1 MVRAFAIFRIVLL
14 VLLLAGTPLL
24 VAPFAAPLA
33 AQTSE
38 AFAPNESDYARLG
51 TRGAAQKPVRDK
63 PELRRSVGHAKSTS
77 RRQVMDA
84 IWSASQNTGVDYSY
98 LLAQAQIESGLDPDA
113 KARTSSAA
121 GLYQFIEGTWLRS
134 LERYRPELEK
144 TAGHEGQD
152 QILETLFNASRASR
166 SDRLALRHDPQLASM
181 IAAAYAMENGRQLKE
196 VLGRKATGTE
206 LYLAH
211 FLGGAGADRFLRA
224 WIRSPQMAAAHLFPK
239 AARANPSIFYAQSGR
254 SRTLQGVLGHFEN
267 KMARALELFD
277 PVPSELFSAAH
288 LDEFWAAQA
297 HLDLSAFSSL
307 SLEHAS
313 GSDASSKKL
322 HWATRRAMASVTGG
336 MLKDLKPEQ
345 IDGFAGHS
353 AQVTSTNFATW
364 TEGLIHSNANRPVQ
378 TLLQT
383 ASSKSPNTPRSA
395 RSHPQTCNHIA
406 MCYSAQ
412 MSTSTVTQ
420 VRALIKS
427 GSYTKAGIAR
437 AAGLHANTL
446 RDASEPDWNPTSE
459 TLAKLQKF
467 VDANDDTPVLVGA
480 EEIIDEA
487 RNGRM
492 YILVDDEDRENEGD
506 LIIPAQ
512 MATPAA
518 VNFMATHGRGLIC
531 LALDKARVDQLGLD
545 PMSRNNKESM
555 QTAFTVSIEAKD
567 GVTTGISAADRARTI
582 SVAIDASK
590 GADDIVTPGHVFPL
604 MARDGGTLVRAGHTE
619 AAVDISRIAGLNP
632 SGVICEIMNEDG
644 TMARLDD
651 LIEFARKHS
660 LKIGTIRDL
669 IAYRMR
675 NDHLVERVDE
685 RSFESDYGG
694 QWRMI
699 TYRNTVAD
707 NEAYALQKGHVT
719 PDEPTLARVHPI
731 SVFDDVLGAP
741 GERKRTLQRAMGAI
755 GEKGAGVIVIL
766 TQRVGQGGKW
776 TQDEE
781 HRNIGI
787 GSQILADLGVR
798 EMTLLSNSRPD
809 LVALEGYGITIAGH
823 QPIPE

>member
-1 MVRAFAIFRIVLL
+1 MVRAAAVLRVIL
-14 VLLLAGTPLL
+14 CAWVLGTALP
-24 VAPFAAPLA
+24 AA
-33 AQTSE
+33 AQVTASFTPDRAAYE
-38 AFAPNESDYARLG
+38 RLG
-51 TRGAAQKPVRDK
+51 NSKESRTSLPAAYATKSSGTKSVRPTK
-63 PELRRSVGHAKSTS
+63 
-77 RRQVMDA
+77 RQVMDA
-84 IWSASQNTGVDYSY
+84 IWNASQQTGVEYSY
-98 LLAQAQIESGLDPDA
+98 LLAQAHLESGLNPAA

-121 GLYQFIEGTWLRS
+121 GLFQFIEGTWLRS
-134 LERYRPELEK
+134 LDRYSGQLGSYSYGNELEAGN
-144 TAGHEGQD
+144 TAWTSRTMGSVQ
-152 QILETLFNASRASR
+152 ASRQEKLSW
-166 SDRLALRHDPQLASM
+166 RHDPRLASLV
-181 IAAAYAMENGRQLKE
+181 AAAYAMENGKRLE
-196 VLGRKATGTE
+196 RVLGRSATGTE
-206 LYLAH
+206 LYMAH
-211 FLGGAGADRFLRA
+211 FLGTGGASRFMVAWKRNPDR
-224 WIRSPQMAAAHLFPK
+224 IAAHLFPK
-239 AARANPSIFYAQSGR
+239 AARANRSVFYARSGR
-254 SRTLQGVLGHFEN
+254 ARSLEGVLRHFDKKIDSALALFDMPMTEKGAVRETADLLSFADIAPDQGSSQSHPGIDKTLAKAEGQFKQDNTTKFDIPYVLQGIGIAFEERLSRLIGLN
-267 KMARALELFD
+267 AE
-277 PVPSELFSAAH
+277 
-288 LDEFWAAQA
+288 
-297 HLDLSAFSSL
+297 DL
-307 SLEHAS
+307 
-313 GSDASSKKL
+313 
-322 HWATRRAMASVTGG
+322 T
-336 MLKDLKPEQ
+336 
-345 IDGFAGHS
+345 
-353 AQVTSTNFATW
+353 
-364 TEGLIHSNANRPVQ
+364 
-378 TLLQT
+378 
-383 ASSKSPNTPRSA
+383 PNHTA
-395 RSHPQTCNHIA
+395 RSQTQICNHIE
-406 MCYSAQ
+406 MCYSKG
-412 MSTSTVTQ
+412 MSTSTITQ
-420 VRALIKS
+420 VRSLIDM
-427 GSYTKAGIAR
+427 GAYTKAGIAR

-446 RDASEPDWNPTSE
+446 RDASEEDWNPTAE

-467 VDANDDTPVLVGA
+467 LDANDDTPVLVSA

-512 MATPAA
+512 MATPSA

-555 QTAFTVSIEAKD
+555 QTAFTVSIEAKE

-619 AAVDISRIAGLNP
+619 AAVDISRLAGLNP

-651 LIEFARKHS
+651 LIEFARKHD

-699 TYRNTVAD
+699 TYRNTVSD
-707 NEAYALQKGHVT
+707 SEAYVLQKGHIT
-719 PDEPTLARVHPI
+719 PDEPTLTRVHPI

-741 GERKRTLQRAMGAI
+741 GPRKRTLQRAMGAI
-755 GEKGAGVIVIL
+755 GDKGAGVIVIL
-766 TQRVGQGGKW
+766 TQRVGRGAKW
-776 TQDEE
+776 TPDEE

-787 GSQILADLGVR
+787 GSQILADLGVQ
-798 EMTLLSNSRPD
+798 EMILLSNSRPD
-809 LVALEGYGITIAGH
+809 LVALEGYGISVAGH